1 MNKEYIIINFAKI
14 YNYTIE
20 FNSITYGNTYPYIF
34 SVINGNELVSEI
46 ITKKSSYKNRPR
58 IQWIKNI

>member
-20 FNSITYGNTYPYIF
+20 FIDITYGNTYPYTF
-34 SVINGNELVSEI
+34 SVKNGKKLISLI
-46 ITKKSSYKNRPR
+46 ITKKSSHKNKPR
-58 IQWIKNI
+58 IQ